1 MSSFERALR
10 EYVDVV
16 TLGPGPRTDVL
27 RRRLRDI
34 QRQNARYFVIPV
46 VMLGAS
52 FAVAMK
58 LIVYSATGTAP
69 AVGIASLFGVSV
81 VGMIRLML
89 SFWREKVATELLI
102 ELSEIDEA
110 ALRKLVAKLLTR
122 MK

>member
-1 MSSFERALR
+1 MTSFERALR
-10 EYVDVV
+10 DYVDAV
-16 TLGPGPRTDVL
+16 TLGPCPRTEVL
-27 RRRLRDI
+27 RERLRDI
-34 QRQNARYFVIPV
+34 QRRNARYFVIPV

-52 FAVAMK
+52 FLVAMK
-58 LIVYSATGTAP
+58 LILYSAGGTAP
-69 AVGIASLFGVSV
+69 TVGIASLFGVSV

-110 ALRKLVAKLLTR
+110 ALRKLVARLLAR